1 MGKLKQA
8 MLNDYT
14 YNTEQGLPTWRRPT
28 NMEHA
33 EWYLKTRN
41 AKRHGMWAENM
52 PDLTGQALADAQQ
65 AFDGVNEADDMPL
78 WIQLELDLWEGRHGI
93 NEQTYWDVAGRGSRG

>member
-8 MLNDYT
+8 MFNDYL
-14 YNTEQGLPTWRRPT
+14 YHKDHDYGYDKQLVADAIRGREIL
-28 NMEHA
+28 
-33 EWYLKTRN
+33 RN
-41 AKRHGMWAENM
+41 ERWHMDM

-65 AFDGVNEADDMPL
+65 EFDEADDMPL

-93 NEQTYWDVAGRGSRG
+93 NEQTYWDVAGRGSCG